1 MYRWISCRSIV
12 ERIHGTDKRFGGK
25 YIVDPYQK
33 CDLCCVYCDAAE
45 DIIYIKHNA
54 VEILINEIERIKRG
68 RVILGSATDPY
79 QRIEEREGLTREVLK
94 ILTENGFPVHILTKS
109 SLVERDIDI
118 MKSGDVRVT
127 ISFSTMDENISRIIE
142 PEAPAPERRLK
153 TVERLSKEGIR
164 VGVAVFPLIPYVS
177 DVDIERDV
185 KRFKDA
191 GASYLIYEY
200 LELKGYVREKFFG
213 KMERFFPE
221 VCEKLRELYR
231 DSYKPKDYKVD
242 DMIVKACKKVG
253 LRLGYG

>member
-1 MYRWISCRSIV
+1 MYRWISCRNIV

-54 VEILINEIERIKRG
+54 AEILINEIERIKRG
-68 RVILGSATDPY
+68 TVILGSATDPY
-79 QRIEEREGLTREVLK
+79 QKIEKREGLAREVLK
-94 ILTENGFPVHILTKS
+94 VLTEKGFPVHILTKS

-118 MKSGDVRVT
+118 IKSGDVRVT

-153 TVERLSKEGIR
+153 TVEKLSEEGIK
-164 VGVAVFPLIPYVS
+164 VGVAVFPLIPYIS
-177 DVDIERDV
+177 DVNIERDV
-185 KRFKDA
+185 ERFRDA

-213 KMERFFPE
+213 KMKEFAPDIY
-221 VCEKLRELYR
+221 EKLKELYQ
-231 DSYKPKDYKVD
+231 DSYKPKGYKVD
-242 DMIVKACKKVG
+242 DKIIKACKKVG